1 MTKYAYIP
9 IANLADKTQ
18 NYQYAHSAMRPI
30 SYTGEVDAQGEKIYI
45 YEQVYQI
52 EDANMTAAKEAEI
65 AALGGQVFEGA
76 AAYLAWFNE
85 NV

>member
-18 NYQYAHSAMRPI
+18 NYQYAHSAMRPV
-30 SYTGEVDAQGEKIYI
+30 YDTGEVDAQGEKIYI

-52 EDANMTAAKEAEI
+52 EDSDMTADKEAEI
-65 AALGGQVFEGA
+65 VSLGGQVFNSNID
-76 AAYLAWFNE
+76 YLAWFNE